1 MPADRS
7 RRLVALS
14 LPPGEEF
21 IDALEDA
28 WGRGDAVLPLD
39 PLAPPAV
46 VDSLL
51 AAMRIEEPVEPGT
64 ALVIPTSGSTGE
76 PKGAELSREAL
87 AASARATHERIGL
100 RSDDRWLSCLPWQH
114 IGGIQV
120 MLRSRLLDIPL
131 TIHDRFDVDRFAAAA
146 ATLTSIV
153 PTQLARLIDA
163 GVDLSRFRVILLG
176 GAAAPPALLERA
188 RAAGAPIVTTYGM
201 SETAGGFVYDGVPL
215 GGIEVKVGDDD
226 RIRVRGPVLMRGYRC
241 RPDLDELAFHDGW
254 LLTSDLGVMTPDG
267 QLQVAGRVDDVII
280 SGGENVV
287 SGDVAVVV
295 AGHPD
300 VADVAVAGVD
310 DDEWGQ
316 RVVAVVVPVD
326 GTAAPTLDAI
336 RAWCSERLP
345 AAARPRG
352 LVIVGKIPTLGS
364 GKPDRL
370 AITELA
376 RAHLRDVGRQ

>member
-7 RRLVALS
+7 RRLVALC

-21 IDALEDA
+21 IDALERA
-28 WGRGDAVLPLD
+28 WARGDAVLPVD
-39 PLAPPAV
+39 PLAPATV

-51 AAMRIEEPVEPGT
+51 AAMRIDEPVESNV

-87 AASARATHERIGL
+87 AASARATHDRIGL

-131 TIHDRFDVDRFAAAA
+131 TIHDRFDVDRFASSD

-153 PTQLARLIDA
+153 PTQLVRLLDV

-176 GAAAPPALLERA
+176 GAAASPSLLARA
-188 RAAGAPIVTTYGM
+188 RATGAPVVTTYGM
-201 SETAGGFVYDGVPL
+201 SETAGGCVYDGVPL
-215 GGIEVKVGDDD
+215 DGVEVRIGDDD
-226 RIRVRGPVLMRGYRC
+226 RIRVRGPVLMRGYRR
-241 RPDLDELAFHDGW
+241 RPDLDAAAFDDGW
-254 LLTSDLGVMTPDG
+254 LLTSDLGAMTPDG
-267 QLQVAGRVDDVII
+267 RLEVTGRVDDVII

-287 SGDVAVVV
+287 ADEVARIL

-300 VADVAVAGVD
+300 LADVAVTGVD

-316 RVVAVVVPVD
+316 RVVAVVVATDDAV
-326 GTAAPTLDAI
+326 TPTLDAI
-336 RAWCSERLP
+336 RAWCGDRLST
-345 AAARPRG
+345 AARPRG
-352 LVIVGKIPTLGS
+352 LVVVDEIPTLAS

-370 AITELA
+370 AIATLA
-376 RAHLRDVGRQ
+376 RRN